1 MTLQTRALQDK
12 RTCRIFFSSPFG
24 GMEDERGEL
33 TRRYFPKIHHLCSLH
48 GIQFVAV
55 DMRWGITSEAS
66 SSAQVINICLRELDR
81 SDIFV
86 GFYGQRYGWFGAEDK
101 ALQENFDNA
110 VQQYPWLD
118 QYRDKSVTELE
129 YLHGHLNNPGDMPAV
144 ICFRDKAYDD
154 IKRQEGSDIGDKKQV
169 FKYSAESEL
178 STQLMDDLKKRI
190 QETKEKTLG
199 VYMNYK
205 TPAEGAELMFN
216 DIWKYLTEVL
226 LKDARV
232 ESKSSRINSEHDAFL
247 SSRSLLYV
255 GNESYIQKLTANIN
269 SENPV
274 WYAITGPAGS
284 GKSSLL
290 SHWLKQIKSD
300 ATYSDLCV
308 VYHFVGAAEESTDI
322 KSMLGRL
329 IQELNNQAGDNIEK
343 DQKKVP
349 EQMVERVNEFVVCLE
364 RVISIGKTPVLVI
377 DGVEKIKKSTK
388 VEKPLY
394 WLPKNLPAGVRM
406 VISTK
411 SSDHENI
418 KELVE
423 EMKFQQIEIL
433 PLTEFEQK
441 ELSEKSL
448 MQSGKQLSPPQM
460 ERIVAAEE
468 TKNPLYLK
476 TTLNELVVFG
486 YFRLLDKKIDSLIS
500 CPSVVDLF
508 DKVLE
513 RLEDDYNVKEYAGNL
528 VEQALCSICLSNQ
541 GLSETDIK
549 AIYNIPAHIWSSLY
563 FALRTYII
571 EQNGIIRFAFTELEE
586 AVSKRYLR
594 TSKNRERC
602 LLNLIQYFESEKE
615 KLPPVFD
622 HDKVLESKLAHELP
636 WLYLKLNDIDGLQK
650 SLLDLK
656 IFNVLYNDC
665 MSDMIELWDKTE
677 NKWSEIGEMY
687 MKQIDLLLVDF
698 HRWIEASMMEDA
710 ETPGIMLMNT
720 SVLDNLASMIKN
732 RSENA
737 ALKFTERH
745 AKISIHSIETY
756 PHRFKKHDKDTILNS
771 LANQYADAGKFKE
784 AVELHRKVLEVRK
797 KKYED
802 DPTEE
807 NIDNLERS
815 YHGLG
820 TAHLK
825 MHKYEQADEYL
836 KKCKDIMDKNPGP
849 FTKNDRAVLLMNLGV
864 LCLETDRYEDAL
876 DYNLQCLKLY
886 EEIYF
891 GHLPEAVGQHLTNL
905 GLCYRKL
912 NNLDEAEKMYK
923 KSIEVKVNAI
933 GYYTLDVAMT
943 YMNLG
948 VLETVKENPAGSYEY
963 CKTALEIYEN
973 IGLPESG
980 MEYMMC
986 RENMVLALKSLD
998 RMEEALTTYRPFF
1011 KIAVD
1016 HELLYVTFPRTHN
1029 FIAEY
1034 LIQKELYDEAEDIL
1048 LKMLDTEKL
1057 DSKYFINLHKIDVAK
1072 SKSQATE
1079 REHRYTIE
1087 YGLELFPHDYY
1098 ILEYLI
1104 RDVYIPQNEVDKCVA
1119 LLESNTS
1126 HFNVLGLYDTVN
1138 QWFNYSG
1145 KGTVGMLIQINLSA
1159 LKYMPENAPFRKN
1172 VAVHYQVLKDNE
1184 KALPHFIKILELEPD
1199 DPQNMFWVAKC
1210 SCLLGDYDLSKKHG
1224 EMIKEKFPDDPV
1236 LIPQVDLIL
1245 DAINQAQSGLVDTDE
1260 NPKEEDKK

>member
-12 RTCRIFFSSPFG
+12 KTCRIFFSSPFG
-24 GMEDERGEL
+24 GMENEREEL

-86 GFYGQRYGWFGAEDK
+86 GFFGQRYGWFGAENK
-101 ALQENFDNA
+101 ALQANFDNA
-110 VQQYPWLD
+110 VQHYPWLD
-118 QYRDKSVTELE
+118 RFRDKSVTELE
-129 YLHGHLNNPGDMPAV
+129 FLHGHLNNPGDMPSV
-144 ICFRDKAYDD
+144 MCFRDKAYDD
-154 IKRQEGSDIGDKKQV
+154 IKRQEGSDIGNKKQV

-178 STQLMDDLKKRI
+178 STQLMDDLKKRV

-226 LKDARV
+226 LKDAEV

-247 SSRSLLYV
+247 SNRSLLYV
-255 GNESYIQKLTANIN
+255 GNEDYIKKLTANIN
-269 SENPV
+269 LENPV
-274 WYAITGPAGS
+274 CYAITGPAGS

-290 SHWLKQIKSD
+290 SSWLKQIKSD
-300 ATYSDLCV
+300 ATYSNLCV

-322 KSMLGRL
+322 KSMLNRL
-329 IQELNNQAGDNIEK
+329 IQELNNQAGHTMEK
-343 DQKKVP
+343 EPQ
-349 EQMVERVNEFVVCLE
+349 QMVERVNELVVCLE
-364 RVISIGKTPVLVI
+364 RVISIGKTAVLVI

-423 EMKFQQIEIL
+423 ERKFQQIEIL
-433 PLTEFEQK
+433 PLTESEQK
-441 ELSEKSL
+441 DLSEKSL

-486 YFRLLDKKIDSLIS
+486 HFRLLDKKIDSLIS

-513 RLEDDYNVKEYAGNL
+513 RLEDDYNVKEYTQNL
-528 VEQALCSICLSNQ
+528 VEQALCSICLSIG

-563 FALRTYII
+563 FALQTYII

-586 AVSKRYLR
+586 AVSKRYLK
-594 TSKNRERC
+594 TSKDRERC
-602 LLNLIQYFESEKE
+602 LLDLIRYFESEKE
-615 KLPPVFD
+615 KLPPAFD
-622 HDKVLESKLAHELP
+622 HDKFLESKLAHELP
-636 WLYLKLNDIDGLQK
+636 WLYLKLNDIEGLQK

-656 IFNVLYNDC
+656 IFNVLFNDC

-687 MKQIDLLLVDF
+687 MKQIDMLLVDF
-698 HRWIEASMMEDA
+698 YLWIEENMEPNA
-710 ETPGIMLMNT
+710 ETPGIMLINT
-720 SVLDNLASMIKN
+720 GVLDNLASMIKN
-732 RSENA
+732 RSEEA
-737 ALKFTERH
+737 ALKFTERY
-745 AKISIHSIETY
+745 AKIAIHSIETY
-756 PHRFKKHDKDTILNS
+756 PHRFKKHDKDVIMNS

-784 AVELHRKVLEVRK
+784 AVELHLKVLEVRK

-825 MHKYEQADEYL
+825 MHKYEQ
-836 KKCKDIMDKNPGP
+836 
-849 FTKNDRAVLLMNLGV
+849 
-864 LCLETDRYEDAL
+864 
-876 DYNLQCLKLY
+876 LY

-923 KSIEVKVNAI
+923 KSIEVKVNAL

-943 YMNLG
+943 FMNLG
-948 VLETVKENPAGSYEY
+948 VIETVRENPAGSYEY

-986 RENMVLALKSLD
+986 RENMVLALNTLG

-1029 FIAEY
+1029 FMAEY
-1034 LIQKELYDEAEDIL
+1034 LIKKELYDEAENIL
-1048 LKMLDTEKL
+1048 LKMMNTEKL
-1057 DSKYFINLHKIDVAK
+1057 DAKYFVNLHKIDVARG
-1072 SKSQATE
+1072 KSQATE
-1079 REHRYTIE
+1079 REQRYTLE
-1087 YGLELFPHDYY
+1087 YGLELFPHDYF

-1104 RDVYIPQNEVDKCVA
+1104 RDVYIPQNEIDKCVA

-1126 HFNVLGLYDTVN
+1126 HFNVLGLYDTAN
-1138 QWFNYSG
+1138 QWFNVSG
-1145 KGTVGMLIQINLSA
+1145 KGTMGMLIQINLSA
-1159 LKYMPENAPFRKN
+1159 LKYMPENAPFHKN
-1172 VAVHYQVLKDNE
+1172 VAVHYQMVKDNE
-1184 KALPHFIKILELEPD
+1184 KALPHFIKILELEPN
-1199 DPQNMFWVAKC
+1199 DPQNMFWIAKC
-1210 SCLLGDYDLSKKHG
+1210 SCLLGDFELSKKHC
-1224 EMIKEKFPDDPV
+1224 EMIKEKFPDDAV
-1236 LIPQVDLIL
+1236 LIPQVNMIL
-1245 DAINQAQSGLVDTDE
+1245 DAINQAENGSVDTDE
-1260 NPKEEDKK
+1260 NPQEEDKNDTDEDKKDEPESDPKERQKILI